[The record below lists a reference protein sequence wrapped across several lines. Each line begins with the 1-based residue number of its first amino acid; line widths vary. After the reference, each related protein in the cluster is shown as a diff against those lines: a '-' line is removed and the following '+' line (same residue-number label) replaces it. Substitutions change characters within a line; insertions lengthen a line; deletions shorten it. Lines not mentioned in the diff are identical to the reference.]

1 MYVWYVLFVFLYI
14 LFLSFLIKDNDLF
27 QEVRAKIK
35 IIEQQQK
42 TIEKLKA
49 EEKRSCWK
57 GKENVGMVHST
68 PLASPH
74 KTLTP
79 LRSRND

>member
-1 MYVWYVLFVFLYI
+1 MIFLGI
-14 LFLSFLIKDNDLF
+14 LTKTKL
-27 QEVRAKIK
+27 V
-35 IIEQQQK
+35 EQQQK

-49 EEKRSCWK
+49 EEKRSHWK

-68 PLASPH
+68 PISSPH

-79 LRSRND
+79 LRDRND

>member
-1 MYVWYVLFVFLYI
+1 M
-14 LFLSFLIKDNDLF
+14 
-27 QEVRAKIK
+27 QTKIK
-35 IIEQQQK
+35 LVEQQQK

-49 EEKRSCWK
+49 EEKRSHWK

-68 PLASPH
+68 PISSPH

-79 LRSRND
+79 LRDRND